1 MRKRLLAL
9 GLLLATVVS
18 TTGCGIQLTKLS
30 DDDESRFVAYCTQVV
45 SKHNM
50 NNDTGLVNVPKQT
63 TSDEEKTDDN
73 SSEEKS
79 EETSKASSSTSANT
93 SSSSSSAEQTQE
105 TGTFTEAIGIGGMKF
120 LYRDARTASGY
131 QQGDVYDLTADQ
143 GNELLVVRLKAE
155 NTTDKSLDID
165 MPSQNITFTATYGDQ
180 SVDSDM
186 TLLMNDLTTYQ
197 GTFKAGKRSN
207 MLLLFQFPKGTVK
220 DTDKIQFSVKKGD
233 ETVSIDTK
241 RSEKD

>member
-9 GLLLATVVS
+9 GVLLATVVS

-50 NNDTGLVNVPKQT
+50 NNDTGLVNIPKQT
-63 TSDEEKTDDN
+63 ASE
-73 SSEEKS
+73 EEKS
-79 EETSKASSSTSANT
+79 EESSSEEKTEETSA
-93 SSSSSSAEQTQE
+93 SSSSSADNTSESSTEQKSQE
-105 TGTFTEAIGIGGMKF
+105 TQTFSEAIGIGGMRF

-131 QQGDVYDLTADQ
+131 QQGEAYDLTADQ

-155 NTTDKSLDID
+155 NTTDKSIDID

-180 SVDSDM
+180 SVNSDM

-197 GTFKAGKRSN
+197 GTFKAGKRRN

-233 ETVSIDTK
+233 ETVSIDTQ

>member
-9 GLLLATVVS
+9 GVLLATVVS

-50 NNDTGLVNVPKQT
+50 NNDTGLVKIPKQT
-63 TSDEEKTDDN
+63 ASE
-73 SSEEKS
+73 EEKS
-79 EETSKASSSTSANT
+79 EESSSEEKTEETSA
-93 SSSSSSAEQTQE
+93 SLSSSADNTSESSTEQKSQE
-105 TGTFTEAIGIGGMKF
+105 TQTFSEAIGIGGMRF
-120 LYRDARTASGY
+120 LYRDSKTASGY
-131 QQGDVYDLTADQ
+131 RQGDVYDLTADQ

-155 NTTDKSLDID
+155 NTTDKSIDID
-165 MPSQNITFTATYGDQ
+165 MPSQNIKFIATYGDQ

-197 GTFKAGKRSN
+197 GTFKAGKRRN

-233 ETVSIDTK
+233 ETVSIDTQ

>member
-9 GLLLATVVS
+9 GVLLATVVS

-50 NNDTGLVNVPKQT
+50 NNDTGLVNIPKQT
-63 TSDEEKTDDN
+63 ASE
-73 SSEEKS
+73 EEKS
-79 EETSKASSSTSANT
+79 EESSSEEKTEETSA
-93 SSSSSSAEQTQE
+93 SSSSSADNTSESSTEQKSQE
-105 TGTFTEAIGIGGMKF
+105 TQTFSEAIGIGGMRF
-120 LYRDARTASGY
+120 LYRDAKTASGY
-131 QQGDVYDLTADQ
+131 RQGDVYDLTADQ

-155 NTTDKSLDID
+155 NTTDKSIDID
-165 MPSQNITFTATYGDQ
+165 MPSQNIKFIATYGDQ

-197 GTFKAGKRSN
+197 GTFKAGKRRN

-233 ETVSIDTK
+233 ETVSIDTQ

>member
-9 GLLLATVVS
+9 GVLLATVVS

-50 NNDTGLVNVPKQT
+50 NNDTGLVNIPKQT
-63 TSDEEKTDDN
+63 ASEEEESEES
-73 SSEEKS
+73 SSEEKT
-79 EETSKASSSTSANT
+79 EETSA
-93 SSSSSSAEQTQE
+93 SSSSSADNTSESSTEQKSQE
-105 TGTFTEAIGIGGMKF
+105 TQTFSEAIGIGGMRF

-131 QQGDVYDLTADQ
+131 QQGEAYDLTADQ

-155 NTTDKSLDID
+155 NTTDKSIDID

-180 SVDSDM
+180 SVNSDM

-197 GTFKAGKRSN
+197 GTFKAGKRRN

-233 ETVSIDTK
+233 ETVSIDTQ

>member
-9 GLLLATVVS
+9 GVLLATVVS

-50 NNDTGLVNVPKQT
+50 NNDTGLVKIPKQT
-63 TSDEEKTDDN
+63 ASEEEKTEEP
-73 SSEEKS
+73 SSEEKT
-79 EETSKASSSTSANT
+79 EETSASL
-93 SSSSSSAEQTQE
+93 SSSADNTSESSTEQKSQE
-105 TGTFTEAIGIGGMKF
+105 TQTFSEAIGIGGMRF
-120 LYRDARTASGY
+120 LYRDSKTASGY
-131 QQGDVYDLTADQ
+131 RQGDVYDLTADQ

-155 NTTDKSLDID
+155 NTTDKSIDID
-165 MPSQNITFTATYGDQ
+165 MPSQNIKFIATYGDQ

-197 GTFKAGKRSN
+197 GTFKAGKRRN

-233 ETVSIDTK
+233 ETVSIETQ

>member
-9 GLLLATVVS
+9 GVLLATVVS

-50 NNDTGLVNVPKQT
+50 NNDTGLVNIPKQT
-63 TSDEEKTDDN
+63 ASE
-73 SSEEKS
+73 EEKS
-79 EETSKASSSTSANT
+79 EESSSEEKTEETSA
-93 SSSSSSAEQTQE
+93 SSSSSADNTSESFTEQKSQE
-105 TGTFTEAIGIGGMKF
+105 TQTFSEAIGIGGMRF

-131 QQGDVYDLTADQ
+131 QQGEAYDLTADQ

-155 NTTDKSLDID
+155 NTTDKSIDID

-180 SVDSDM
+180 SVNSDM

-197 GTFKAGKRSN
+197 GTFKAGKRRN

-233 ETVSIDTK
+233 ETVSIDTQ

>member
-9 GLLLATVVS
+9 GVLLATVVS

-50 NNDTGLVNVPKQT
+50 NNDTGLVNIPKQT
-63 TSDEEKTDDN
+63 ASE
-73 SSEEKS
+73 EEKS
-79 EETSKASSSTSANT
+79 EESSSEEKTEETSA
-93 SSSSSSAEQTQE
+93 SSSSSADNTSESSTEQKSQE
-105 TGTFTEAIGIGGMKF
+105 TQTFSEAIGIGGMRF

-131 QQGDVYDLTADQ
+131 QQGEAYDLTADQ

-155 NTTDKSLDID
+155 NTTDKSINID
-165 MPSQNITFTATYGDQ
+165 MPSQNITFTATCGDQ
-180 SVDSDM
+180 SVNSDM

-197 GTFKAGKRSN
+197 GTFKAGKRRN

-233 ETVSIDTK
+233 ETVSIDTQ

>member
-9 GLLLATVVS
+9 GVLLATVVS

-50 NNDTGLVNVPKQT
+50 NNDTGLVKIPKQT
-63 TSDEEKTDDN
+63 ASEEEKTEEP
-73 SSEEKS
+73 SSEEKT
-79 EETSKASSSTSANT
+79 EETSASL
-93 SSSSSSAEQTQE
+93 SSSADNTSESSTEQKSQE
-105 TGTFTEAIGIGGMKF
+105 TQTFSEAIGIGGMRF
-120 LYRDARTASGY
+120 LYRDAKTASGY
-131 QQGDVYDLTADQ
+131 RQGDVYDLTADQ

-155 NTTDKSLDID
+155 NTTDKSIDID
-165 MPSQNITFTATYGDQ
+165 MPSQNIKFTATYGDQ

-197 GTFKAGKRSN
+197 GTFKAGKRRN

-233 ETVSIDTK
+233 ETVSIETQ

>member
-9 GLLLATVVS
+9 GVLLATVVS

-50 NNDTGLVNVPKQT
+50 NNDTGLVNIPKQT
-63 TSDEEKTDDN
+63 ASE
-73 SSEEKS
+73 EEKS
-79 EETSKASSSTSANT
+79 EESSSEEKTEETSA
-93 SSSSSSAEQTQE
+93 SSSSSADNTSESSTEQKSQE
-105 TGTFTEAIGIGGMKF
+105 TQTFSEAIGIGGMRF
-120 LYRDARTASGY
+120 LYRDAKTANGY
-131 QQGDVYDLTADQ
+131 RQGDVYDLTADQ

-155 NTTDKSLDID
+155 NTTDKSIDID
-165 MPSQNITFTATYGDQ
+165 MPSQNIKFIATYGDQ

-197 GTFKAGKRSN
+197 GTFKAGKRRN

-233 ETVSIDTK
+233 ETVSIDTQ